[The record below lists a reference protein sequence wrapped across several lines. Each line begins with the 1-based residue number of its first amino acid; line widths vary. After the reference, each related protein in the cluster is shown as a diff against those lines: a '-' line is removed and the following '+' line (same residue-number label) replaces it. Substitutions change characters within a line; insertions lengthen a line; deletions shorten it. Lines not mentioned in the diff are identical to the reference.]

1 MKGKTRSIVLSALAV
16 GCSAALIAGA
26 TFAAFTSSQE
36 YSFLVQSGDVRVD
49 TSLDLVSM
57 SYTAEGETQ
66 AVVVADE
73 DADNAVTLD
82 NGLGSASVTPPAQ
95 AEAVASVSLLLAQGT
110 QANFTLTV
118 SNASTVS
125 VKYIAY
131 FSMDADMSSYTV
143 NGESMEG
150 SAFILTQSGGQ
161 KGWTN
166 LGISADPV
174 TLDFSI
180 ALPWGAQPP
189 AGAGSMS
196 LIVRA
201 VQSNALG
208 TISTGGGTFETL
220 TDAMLSAPDGGV
232 VRIDPGVSVQW
243 PTAEELAALGGKS
256 LTIAG
261 AGAENTVFT
270 AADGEPFAIPDNV
283 TVRAAAFAGNVQ
295 TGDNVSLEDVRI
307 AGDVTV
313 GGDASFTDSVVE
325 NGLVAATAGTLALSG
340 CELTNA
346 AGSALTVAAGAAVTA
361 EDTSVT
367 ATGGH
372 AIANS
377 GKLTVGGESVVDCLS
392 HAKAALFN
400 DYSGDATLNGGSF
413 LRSME
418 NGSDAGNS
426 GGNSFYNIQNYGKMT
441 INEGVTVMQNGA
453 YSSMIENGH
462 YDGRVNTSKRPAVMV
477 INGGTFSG
485 GLNTIKNDDW
495 GDLTINGGT
504 FRNQTQSAVMNYN
517 VLTVNGGEFRVD
529 SSADAIFLNT
539 FLDEEMDQG
548 ILTINQIDA
557 YEGSVLIAANDSDAG
572 TITAC
577 TEDVLL
583 AAFHTLTAAGSPTS
597 KSIVLGA
604 DMDFTQG
611 VTLTARSVALDL
623 NGKTLTFD
631 GAGIIDL
638 YESASMTVSGDG
650 TIDQRM
656 TSEIGYLFR
665 LGGNS
670 TLTVN
675 GGTYVA
681 GLTAIQAGDDAKVYV
696 KGGTFSALVD
706 WNNEYWILNLIDN
719 SGAQII
725 VTGGTFVNFDPSQSK
740 TENPEAN
747 FVEDGYTVTKGTDG
761 DGNPTYTVVPA
772 TEQP

>member
-1 MKGKTRSIVLSALAV
+1 MKGKTKSLVLSALAV

-26 TFAAFTSSQE
+26 TFAAFTSSEE
-36 YSFLVQSGDVRVD
+36 YSFLVQSGDVRVS

-57 SYTAEGETQ
+57 SYAAEGETQ

-131 FSMDADMSSYTV
+131 FSMDTDMSSYTV

-150 SAFILTQSGGQ
+150 GAFILTQSGGQ
-161 KGWTN
+161 RGWTD
-166 LGISADPV
+166 LGTSAEPV

-208 TISTGGGTFETL
+208 TISSGGGTFETL

-261 AGAENTVFT
+261 AGTENTVFT
-270 AADGEPFAIPDNV
+270 AADGEPFVIPDNV
-283 TVRAAAFAGNVQ
+283 TVRA
-295 TGDNVSLEDVRI
+295 VSFE
-307 AGDVTV
+307 GDVETEGRAALTDV
-313 GGDASFTDSVVE
+313 CVAGGVT
-325 NGLVAATAGTLALSG
+325 ATAGTLALSG
-340 CELTNA
+340 CELTNE
-346 AGSALTVAAGAAVTA
+346 AGAALTVAEGAAVTA
-361 EDTSVT
+361 EDASVT

-372 AIANS
+372 AISNS
-377 GKLTVGGESVVDCLS
+377 GTLTVGGESVVDCLS
-392 HAKAALFN
+392 HARAALFN
-400 DYSGDATLNGGSF
+400 DYTGVATLNGGSF

-418 NGSDAGNS
+418 NGSNAENS
-426 GGNSFYNIQNYGKMT
+426 GGNSFYNIQNYGTMT

-453 YSSMIENGH
+453 FSSMIENGH
-462 YDGRVNTSKRPAVMV
+462 YDGRVNTSKQEAVMV

-495 GDLTINGGT
+495 GILTINGGT
-504 FRNQTQSAVMNYN
+504 FSNQTQSAVMNYN

-529 SSADAIFLNT
+529 SSADAVFLNT

-548 ILTINQIDA
+548 ILTINKIDV
-557 YEGSVLIAANDSDAG
+557 YEGSVLIAANGSNAG

-577 TEDVLL
+577 TEDVLV
-583 AAFHTLTAAGSPTS
+583 AALQTRTAAGGAAA
-597 KSIVLGA
+597 KAVILGA
-604 DMDFTQG
+604 DMDLTQG
-611 VTLTARSVALDL
+611 VALTAGSVALDL

-638 YESASMTVSGDG
+638 YESASMTVSGNG

-656 TSEIGYLFR
+656 TSELGYLFR

-670 TLTVN
+670 ALTVN

-681 GLTAIQAGDDAKVYV
+681 GLTVIQAGGEAQVSV
-696 KGGTFSALVD
+696 TGGTFSALVG
-706 WNNEYWILNLIDN
+706 WNNTYWLLNLIDN

-725 VTGGTFVNFDPSQSK
+725 VTGGTFVNFDPSQSQ

-747 FVEDGYTVTKGTDG
+747 FVADGYTVTQGTDG
-761 DGNPTYTVVPA
+761 DGNPTYTVVLEA
-772 TEQP
+772 VQP